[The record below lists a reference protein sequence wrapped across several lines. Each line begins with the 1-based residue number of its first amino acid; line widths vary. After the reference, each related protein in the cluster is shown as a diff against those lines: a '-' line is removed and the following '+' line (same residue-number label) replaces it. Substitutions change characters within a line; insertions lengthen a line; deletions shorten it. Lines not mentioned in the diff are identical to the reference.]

1 MTTLSWDEI
10 EGGLEDSTSVEVEQ
24 GIERMLNNIRIIDLG
39 GRLNELANESQSW
52 AMYWLVVSARSE
64 LEKGNLSECMAW
76 LYQAKQMAWYKL
88 SIWDKLKQCIDLFY
102 KIEQDVWPY
111 YYWERLPVVEE
122 KARILASVMPLI
134 RPDVEEAAKRT
145 RQISLRYFLGE
156 SFFRSSPI
164 TQLDHLL
171 CAEFIAAHFSTR
183 EVRMLV
189 QHSLLEVLG
198 GMYEYSR

>member
-1 MTTLSWDEI
+1 MKLSWDEI
-10 EGGLEDSTSVEVEQ
+10 EGGLEDPVSVEVEQ
-24 GIERMLNNIRIIDLG
+24 GVERMLNKIKLLSKLR
-39 GRLNELANESQSW
+39 ELEEDTPSW
-52 AMYWLVVSARSE
+52 GMYWLLVSARSE
-64 LEKGNLSECMAW
+64 LEQGNLSECLAW

-88 SIWDKLKQCIDLFY
+88 SMWDKLRPCVDLFY
-102 KIEQDVWPY
+102 KIEPVSY
-111 YYWERLPVVEE
+111 HYYWGRLPVVEE
-122 KARILASVMPLI
+122 KTRILTSVLPLI

-164 TQLDHLL
+164 TQLDYLL

-183 EVRMLV
+183 EVRMLI